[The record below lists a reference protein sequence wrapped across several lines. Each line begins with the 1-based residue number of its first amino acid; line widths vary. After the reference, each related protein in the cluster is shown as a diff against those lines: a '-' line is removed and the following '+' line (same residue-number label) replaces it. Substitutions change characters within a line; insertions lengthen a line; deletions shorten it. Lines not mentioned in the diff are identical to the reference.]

1 MKKFRFLCALL
12 AALLLFSAAG
22 AVLAEA
28 LPDRGAEEYQ
38 IAPIAGGGVRLSYD
52 ESAFS
57 LKLAPMYG
65 MLRIEQSRTL
75 TLCASFEE
83 GWSYNAQYTNFFR
96 DHSERVTVTDGAN
109 GEKIFTF
116 SAVRGEFLSE
126 DEIAIVGIYAS
137 PEQLPQLRIDA
148 ELPFSQIDKETWV
161 TASFTL
167 TLGTKQFESGN
178 FEGTGAVKGRG
189 NTSWGQPKKPYSIKL
204 DSKKSL
210 LDIPKTKKYAIVAS
224 YSDPSFIRN
233 YMTYKAGLML
243 SGIGYVPKCEFV
255 EVYLNG
261 SYNGIYLLVER
272 VDIESNKINIEE
284 ATADELTGGYLIE
297 KDVRD
302 KIDFSSDLWFNCPY
316 WANQNK
322 DYFILKTP
330 EPDDAALANQMRQYL
345 EAYMQRVHDA
355 IMGLSSESYTQ
366 YVDVSSWIDFIIVQE
381 LAKNIDGNMKTS
393 CYMIK
398 QAQDDKLYFTAPW
411 DFDLAYGNPETTWNN
426 ADYQH
431 NDYYDC
437 PNAQSPSDFMVI
449 NSSAPWFDKLYDDH
463 EEFRT
468 ALMER
473 YAQYRRGMIPAM
485 LAMMDEQGA
494 YLSGAM
500 PSDEALWHR
509 NFHAGLASLR
519 TWFNSRIAWLDG
531 EWLEAEPIDLDFAL
545 NAEGG
550 SLHFETAANPFMGTI
565 IDGRIAAV
573 SGNAGMDSFASSVT
587 LKLDMLAGET
597 LSFDYKYST
606 EQSYDIFSFSV
617 NGQNKFSHSGES
629 GWQSYTFTADHDGSY
644 TFLWKYEKDYSYA
657 SGSDCVWLDEI
668 AYSGDAGAG
677 LIGDADGNG
686 EVNVSDALLAMRF
699 AMGLIDESELN
710 LDNADLDENGE
721 VNMSDAISI
730 LRIALGLE

>member
-1 MKKFRFLCALL
+1 MKKLRFLCALL
-12 AALLLFSAAG
+12 AALMLLSAAS
-22 AVLAEA
+22 AVLAQT
-28 LPDRGAEEYQ
+28 LPSRGAAEYP
-38 IAPIAGGGVRLSYD
+38 ITPIAGDGVVISYD
-52 ESAFS
+52 ESTFS

-65 MLRIEQSRTL
+65 MLRIEQNRTISL
-75 TLCASFEE
+75 TASFEE
-83 GWSYNAQYTNFFR
+83 GWTYNEQYTNFFR
-96 DHSERVTVTDGAN
+96 DHSERVSITSGAN
-109 GEKIFTF
+109 GEKVFTF
-116 SAVRGEFLSE
+116 TAVRGEFLSM

-167 TLGTKQFESGN
+167 TLGTKQFSSGD

-243 SGIGYVPKCEFV
+243 DGIGYVPKCEFV

-272 VDIESNKINIEE
+272 VDIESNKIDIEE
-284 ATADELTGGYLIE
+284 ASADELTGGYLIE

-302 KIDFSSDLWFNCPY
+302 KIDFSSDLLFNCPY
-316 WANQNK
+316 WANPNK
-322 DYFILKTP
+322 DYFVLKTP
-330 EPDDAALANQMRQYL
+330 EPDDAALADQMRQYL
-345 EAYMQRVHDA
+345 EEHMQRVHDA
-355 IMGLSSESYTQ
+355 IMGTSGESYTQ
-366 YVDVSSWIDFIIVQE
+366 YVDVDSWIDFIIVQE

-393 CYMIK
+393 CYMFK

-411 DFDLAYGNPETTWNN
+411 DLDLAYGNPEITWNN

-437 PNAQSPSDFMVI
+437 PNATSPSDFMVI
-449 NSSAPWFDKLYDDH
+449 NSSAPWFDKLYDDC

-468 ALMER
+468 ALVEK
-473 YAQYRRGMIPAM
+473 YAQYRRSIVPAM
-485 LAMMDEQGA
+485 LAMMDAQGA
-494 YLSGAM
+494 YLSTAM

-509 NFHAGLASLR
+509 DFRFGLASLR
-519 TWFNSRIAWLDG
+519 AWFNSRVAWLDG
-531 EWLEAEPIDLDFAL
+531 EWLEAEPVDLDFAL

-550 SLHFETAANPFMGTI
+550 SLHFTTSEHPFTGTI
-565 IDGRIAAV
+565 VDGRIAAV
-573 SGNAGMDSFASSVT
+573 SGNAGMDSSVSSVT
-587 LKLDMLAGET
+587 LTLDMLAGET
-597 LSFDYKYST
+597 LSFDYKYSS
-606 EQSYDIFSFSV
+606 EQGYDSFTFSV

-629 GWQSYTFTADHDGSY
+629 DWSSYTFTADHNGSFV
-644 TFLWKYEKDYSYA
+644 FLWKYQKDYSTS
-657 SGSDCVWLDEI
+657 SGSDCVWLDDI
-668 AYSGDAGAG
+668 AYSGDTGAG
-677 LIGDADGNG
+677 LIGDSDDNG
-686 EVNVSDALLAMRF
+686 EVNVADALLAMRY
-699 AMGLIDESELN
+699 AMGLIGEGELN
-710 LDNADLDENGE
+710 LDNADVDDNDT
-721 VNMSDAISI
+721 VNMIDAISI

>member
-1 MKKFRFLCALL
+1 MKKLRFLCAFL
-12 AALLLFSAAG
+12 AALFLLPAASI
-22 AVLAEA
+22 VLAEA
-28 LPDRGAEEYQ
+28 LPADGAAEYP
-38 IAPIAGGGVRLSYD
+38 IAPIAGDGVVLSYD

-57 LKLAPMYG
+57 LKLAPLYG
-65 MLRIEQSRTL
+65 MLRIEENRTL
-75 TLCASFEE
+75 TLSASFEE
-83 GWSYNAQYTNFFR
+83 GWTYNEQYTNFFR
-96 DHSERVTVTDGAN
+96 DHSERVSIANGAN
-109 GEKIFTF
+109 GEKVFTF
-116 SAVRGEFLSE
+116 TAVRGEYLSE

-137 PEQLPQLRIDA
+137 PNELPQLHIDA
-148 ELPFSQIDKETWV
+148 EVPFSQIDKQNWV

-167 TLGTKQFESGN
+167 TLGTKQYQSGD

-224 YSDPSFIRN
+224 YSDPSFLRN
-233 YMTYKAGLML
+233 YMTYKAGLL
-243 SGIGYVPKCEFV
+243 LDGIGYVPKCEFV

-272 VDIESNKINIEE
+272 VDIESNKIDIEE
-284 ATADELTGGYLIE
+284 ASADELTGGYLIE

-316 WANQNK
+316 WANQNQ
-322 DYFILKTP
+322 DYFVLKTP
-330 EPDDAALANQMRQYL
+330 EPDDAALANRMRQYL
-345 EAYMQRVHDA
+345 EAYMQRVHNA
-355 IMGLSSESYTQ
+355 IMGQSSESYTQ
-366 YVDVSSWIDFIIVQE
+366 YVDVDSWVDFIIVQE

-393 CYMIK
+393 CYMYK

-437 PNAQSPSDFMVI
+437 PNATSPSDFMVI

-463 EEFRT
+463 EEFSS
-468 ALMER
+468 ALKER
-473 YAQYRRGMIPAM
+473 YAQYRRSMIPAM

-494 YLSGAM
+494 YLSNAM

-509 NFHAGLASLR
+509 NFHSGLASLR
-519 TWFNSRIAWLDG
+519 SWFNSRVAWLDG
-531 EWLEAEPIDLDFAL
+531 EWLETEPIGLDFAL
-545 NAEGG
+545 NATGG
-550 SLHFETAANPFMGTI
+550 SLHFETAAYPFTGTV

-573 SGNAGMDSFASSVT
+573 SGNAGVDSSESSVT
-587 LKLDMLAGET
+587 LTLDMLAGET
-597 LSFDYKYST
+597 LSFDYKCST
-606 EQSYDIFSFSV
+606 EQNYDTFTFSV
-617 NGQNKFSHSGES
+617 NGQDKFSRSGEAD
-629 GWQSYTFTADHDGSY
+629 WQSHTFTADQNGSY

-657 SGSDCVWLDEI
+657 SGSDCVWLDEV

-677 LIGDADGNG
+677 LLGDADGNG
-686 EVNVSDALLAMRF
+686 EVNVSDALLAMRY
-699 AMGLIDESELN
+699 AMGLIGESELN
-710 LDNADLDENGE
+710 LDNADVDGSGG

>member
-1 MKKFRFLCALL
+1 MKKFYFLCAVL
-12 AALLLFSAAG
+12 AALFLLSAASAVFA
-22 AVLAEA
+22 AVLPADGAAEY
-28 LPDRGAEEYQ
+28 P
-38 IAPIAGGGVRLSYD
+38 IVPIAGDGVVLSYD

-65 MLRIEQSRTL
+65 LMRIEQSRTL
-75 TLCASFEE
+75 ILTASFES
-83 GWSYNAQYTNFFR
+83 GWTYNAQYTNFFR
-96 DHSERVTVTDGAN
+96 DHEGRVSVTSGAN

-116 SAVRGEFLSE
+116 TAVRGEYLSE
-126 DEIAIVGIYAS
+126 DELAIVGIYAS
-137 PEQLPQLRIDA
+137 PEQLPQLHIDA
-148 ELPFSQIDKETWV
+148 EVPFSQIDKENWV
-161 TASFTL
+161 LASFTL
-167 TLGTKQFESGN
+167 TLGTKQYQSGD
-178 FEGTGAVKGRG
+178 FEGTGSIKGRG

-224 YSDPSFIRN
+224 YEDHSFIRN

-243 SGIGYVPKCEFV
+243 DGIGYVPKCEFV

-272 VDIESNKINIEE
+272 VDIESNKIDIEE

-297 KDVRD
+297 KDVCD

-316 WANQNK
+316 WANPNK
-322 DYFILKTP
+322 DYFVLKTP
-330 EPDDAALANQMRQYL
+330 EPSDTALANQMRQYL
-345 EAYMQRVHDA
+345 ENHMQKVHDA
-355 IMGLSSESYTQ
+355 IMGISSESYTQ
-366 YVDVSSWIDFIIVQE
+366 YVDVDSWIDFIIVQE

-393 CYMIK
+393 CYMYK

-411 DFDLAYGNPETTWNN
+411 DFDLAYGRAEWTN
-426 ADYQH
+426 ADQAH

-437 PNAQSPSDFMVI
+437 PYGTGTTGFIVL
-449 NSSAPWFDKLYDDH
+449 NSSAPWFDTLYDDH
-463 EEFRT
+463 EEFSS
-468 ALMER
+468 ALKAK
-473 YAQYRRGMIPAM
+473 YAQYRRSIVPAM
-485 LAMMDEQGA
+485 LAMIDEQGA
-494 YLSGAM
+494 YLSTAM
-500 PSDEALWHR
+500 PNDEALWHR
-509 NFHAGLASLR
+509 DFHEGLAYLR
-519 TWFNSRIAWLDG
+519 TWFNSRVAWLDG
-531 EWLEAEPIDLDFAL
+531 EWLEEEPIDFDFAL

-550 SLHFETAANPFMGTI
+550 SLHFETAANPFTGTI

-573 SGNAGMDSFASSVT
+573 SGNAGMDSSASSVT
-587 LKLDMLAGET
+587 LKLDMLAGEM

-677 LIGDADGNG
+677 LLGDADGNG
-686 EVNVSDALLAMRF
+686 AVNVSDALLAMRF
-699 AMGLIDESELN
+699 AMGLIEESELVFN
-710 LDNADLDENGE
+710 NADIDANG
-721 VNMSDAISI
+721 SISLGDAISI